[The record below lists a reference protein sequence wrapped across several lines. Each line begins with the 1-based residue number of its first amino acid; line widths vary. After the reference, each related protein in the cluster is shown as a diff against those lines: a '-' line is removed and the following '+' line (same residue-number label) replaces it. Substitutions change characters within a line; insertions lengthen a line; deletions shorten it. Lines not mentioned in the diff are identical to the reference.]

1 MQWSRW
7 RGLCEQGVPGAGS
20 RRAWRGTQNR
30 PCTSHAVCESDV
42 ASPGAGLLH
51 LLSLS
56 GRVSR
61 GSVPLQT
68 RLRWTTARKAS
79 DLLCTGAVC
88 AARPERTSAP
98 SRPHFIS
105 YYSVLSFHKML
116 PQELHPHWPLEP
128 RPLWEP
134 RTPTTQASPVCVHD
148 LGTAPWEGSPRTEPA
163 QVTGGRGSCQS
174 VRGASFRA

>member
-61 GSVPLQT
+61 GSVLLQM
-68 RLRWTTARKAS
+68 RLRRTTARKAS

-116 PQELHPHWPLEP
+116 PPGTPSPLAPGATSSVGAQNSNHPSFSCMCA
-128 RPLWEP
+128 RPGHSP
-134 RTPTTQASPVCVHD
+134 VGGVSTDRASPGD
-148 LGTAPWEGSPRTEPA
+148 RGPWVLPKCPWGI
-163 QVTGGRGSCQS
+163 
-174 VRGASFRA
+174 F